1 MLKLI
6 GKAVL
11 IIFGLIILYL
21 LTWPTGIDPVAWTPQ
36 KSPGITG
43 EYAANNFLAKT
54 EIFGKGMGVGPED
67 IDVDDQG
74 RIYAPYEGGKIF
86 RVDADGSNGVE
97 FVDTKGRPLGLEFDA
112 NGNLIICDSF
122 NGLLS
127 ASPEGTLTTLITE
140 VDGITLKFTDD
151 VDIAKDGMIYFSDAS
166 IKFDQ
171 HDYKHDLLEHRPNGR
186 VISYDPITKEAKTI
200 KDEMYFAN
208 GVAVSPDQT
217 YILVNETGAY
227 KITKIWI
234 AGEKKGQSEIFMDN
248 LPGIP
253 DGISSNGDGI
263 FWVAFPSKRQEILDN
278 LGPKPFLRKVVMRL
292 PQSLQP
298 APERYGFVIGV
309 DENGKVVYNLH
320 DPSPESYSPITSVE
334 AHEGYLYFGSLTYNG
349 IGRMPMP

>member
-21 LTWPTGIDPVAWTPQ
+21 LTWPTGIDPVAWTLQ

-43 EYAANNFLAKT
+43 DYAPNNLLSKT

-127 ASPEGTLTTLITE
+127 ASPEGTLTTLVTE

-171 HDYKHDLLEHRPNGR
+171 HDYRHDLLEHRSNGR

-217 YILVNETGAY
+217 YLLVNETGAY

-234 AGEKKGQSEIFMDN
+234 AGEKKGQSEIFMEN
-248 LPGIP
+248 LPGVP
-253 DGISSNGDGI
+253 DGISYNGDGI
-263 FWVAFPSKRQEILDN
+263 FWVAFPSRRADILDN

-292 PQSLQP
+292 PQFL
-298 APERYGFVIGV
+298 
-309 DENGKVVYNLH
+309 
-320 DPSPESYSPITSVE
+320 
-334 AHEGYLYFGSLTYNG
+334 
-349 IGRMPMP
+349 